1 MSDLQVASRR
11 FRAPFGDAAATFTP
25 GITLTKDDPPC

>member
-11 FRAPFGDAAATFTP
+11 FRAPFGDAAATFTALRA
-25 GITLTKDDPPC
+25 GSRLELS